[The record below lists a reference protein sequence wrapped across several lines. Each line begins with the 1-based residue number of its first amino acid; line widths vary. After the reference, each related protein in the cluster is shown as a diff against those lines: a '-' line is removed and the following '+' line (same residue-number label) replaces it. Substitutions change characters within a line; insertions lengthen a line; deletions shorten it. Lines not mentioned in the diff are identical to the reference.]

1 MDLLAQEAFVLGL
14 IRYVIFLF
22 STACHEASHALV
34 AKLGGDLTAFHG
46 GQVSLSPLP
55 HIRREPF
62 GMVIVPLLSLF
73 SGGGVI
79 GWASAP
85 YDPAWQQR
93 HPRRAAWMSL
103 AGPAANLALVLAA
116 TAVIS
121 AGRLAGVFEP
131 PAHWS
136 STHVVES
143 VQSGFLAGAATA
155 LSILFS
161 MNLLLG
167 AFNLIPIPPLDG
179 FSAPGIFMTERAA
192 RRYARLG
199 DSLRP
204 YSWFGLLV
212 CWRLFEHIYGPIFA
226 AGIRML
232 YPELRSR

>member
-14 IRYVIFLF
+14 IRYLIFLF
-22 STACHEASHALV
+22 STTCHEASHALA

-55 HIRREPF
+55 HLRREPF
-62 GMVIVPLLSLF
+62 GMVIVPLLSLV

-103 AGPAANLALVLAA
+103 AGPAANLALVLVA
-116 TAVIS
+116 TGAIY
-121 AGRLAGVFEP
+121 AGRLAGVFAP
-131 PAHWS
+131 PAHLNALQ
-136 STHVVES
+136 VVEA
-143 VQSGFLAGAATA
+143 VEPGFLAGAAKA

-199 DSLRP
+199 DSLRS

-212 CWRLFEHIYGPIFA
+212 CWRLFEHIYAPIFA

-232 YPELRSR
+232 YPELRYP